1 MSNTTLKMKNETPV
15 VTVPSQSL
23 GMKALP
29 KILLALTAVAA
40 LSVAHPAKAN
50 LITNPG
56 FETGN
61 LTGWTFHPGFF
72 AVGTASG
79 VSPHSGSYQAFSST
93 GSGVLQQ
100 SFATTLGQ
108 SYTVDFWAATTSG
121 GALNVLGGSTVFNH
135 IFAGPT
141 SYTSTRLLS
150 PPRAPLRQYNLTLL
164 ASSFWTT
171 SALLRRAF
179 PMAARQFLCSV
190 AHCLAWRCCG
200 ANCAAKVSS
209 GGCLRGGG

>member
-1 MSNTTLKMKNETPV
+1 MKMENETSV

-108 SYTVDFWAATTSG
+108 SYTVDFWAATKSG

-141 SYTSTRLLS
+141 SYTDDTFTFTAAS
-150 PPRAPLRQYNLTLL
+150 
-164 ASSFWTT
+164 ASSPIQFNAAGFFFLDDISVTPTGVPDGGTT
-171 SALLRRAF
+171 VMLLGAALGALGMARRV
-179 PMAARQFLCSV
+179 L
-190 AHCLAWRCCG
+190 
-200 ANCAAKVSS
+200 KI
-209 GGCLRGGG
+209 

>member
-23 GMKALP
+23 GMKASP

-61 LTGWTFHPGFF
+61 LTGWTSHPGFF

-93 GSGVLQQ
+93 GSGVLRQ

-108 SYTVDFWAATTSG
+108 SYTVDFWAATTG
-121 GALNVLGGSTVFNH
+121 GGSLSVLGGSTVFNH
-135 IFAGPT
+135 IFAGRT
-141 SYTSTRLLS
+141 SYTEYTFSFTAAS
-150 PPRAPLRQYNLTLL
+150 
-164 ASSFWTT
+164 ASSPIQFSAAGFFFLDDISVTPT
-171 SALLRRAF
+171 GVPDGGSTVSLLGCALLGVAVLRRK
-179 PMAARQFLCSV
+179 L
-190 AHCLAWRCCG
+190 RC
-200 ANCAAKVSS
+200 
-209 GGCLRGGG
+209 